1 MTSASVLQVHVN
13 AVCISH
19 PTGGVVPLATAEE
32 ALDSLLTMASA
43 AVVAVFLPIMM
54 VQVCCTMTNDH
65 VTVTVTVN
73 STMESMTSSVMTY
86 TTR

>member
-32 ALDSLLTMASA
+32 ALVSLLTMASA

-54 VQVCCTMTNDH
+54 VQVCCTMTNDQ
-65 VTVTVTVN
+65 VTVN